1 MKFVV
6 LALMGPLLLVHASAV
21 AADEKKVPLGE
32 VPKKVLDAVK
42 LKFPRAELKEA
53 VKDVEDDETTFE
65 ISLLNAGRH
74 ITVSLD
80 DEGEIEE
87 IETEIAVSDLPKP
100 VTAAIAGKYPK
111 ATLKKAEEVVEIED
125 DKEEKAYEVDVVTAA
140 GKAVEVKVD
149 ASGKIEEDEVK
160 EI

>member
-53 VKDVEDDETTFE
+53 VKAVEDDETTFE

-87 IETEIAVSDLPKP
+87 IETEIAVSALPKP

-125 DKEEKAYEVDVVTAA
+125 GKEEKAYEVDVVTAA

-149 ASGKIEEDEVK
+149 ASGKIEEDELN
-160 EI
+160 EM